1 MKTHKTKYFRSLIAK
16 ILYAYLIMFAL
27 CLLNIVKWDKLLL
40 PQLHI
45 GLLVIATF
53 SVYLNIRFDKAN
65 RYDGMRNTDKK
76 SIP

>member
-1 MKTHKTKYFRSLIAK
+1 M
-16 ILYAYLIMFAL
+16 LYAYSIMIAL
-27 CLLNIVKWDKLLL
+27 CLLDIVKWNKFLL

-45 GLLVIATF
+45 GLWGIAAF
-53 SVYLNIRFDKAN
+53 SVYLDIRFDKAN

>member
-1 MKTHKTKYFRSLIAK
+1 MI
-16 ILYAYLIMFAL
+16 AL
-27 CLLNIVKWDKLLL
+27 CLLDIVKWNKFLL

-45 GLLVIATF
+45 GLWGIAAF
-53 SVYLNIRFDKAN
+53 SVYLDIRFDKAN

>member
-1 MKTHKTKYFRSLIAK
+1 
-16 ILYAYLIMFAL
+16 MFAL